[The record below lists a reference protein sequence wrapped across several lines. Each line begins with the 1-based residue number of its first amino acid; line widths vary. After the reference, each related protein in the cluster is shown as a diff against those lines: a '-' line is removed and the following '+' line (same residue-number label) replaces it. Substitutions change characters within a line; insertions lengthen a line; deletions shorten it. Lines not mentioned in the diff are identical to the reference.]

1 MQRLALALV
10 ISLAA
15 ATPAVAGPPWLTLEF
30 RPGNFAGFLMV
41 RTFHH
46 GNPEAKPLAGTAEG
60 RVNGQRRSV
69 PLTLPIR
76 LGFAE

>member
-30 RPGNFAGFLMV
+30 RPNNFAGFVMI

-46 GNPEAKPLAGTAEG
+46 GTPQAMPLTGTAEG
-60 RVNGQRRSV
+60 LVNGQRRSM
-69 PLTLPIR
+69 R
-76 LGFAE
+76 LRFDRADEPNV